1 MSSMSSV
8 FLIFWIQKPTKNRP
22 KIDKKSKKYTKIAKV
37 EGENCQDES
46 QEAQESHQEGKK
58 RDPDPFRTLK
68 STAGKQP
75 FGAQGRL
82 GGRGESTKQPQTGY
96 LTRHWAKGPANY

>member
-1 MSSMSSV
+1 MSSLFM
-8 FLIFWIQKPTKNRP
+8 IFWIQKSTKNRQ
-22 KIDKKSKKYTKIAKV
+22 KIDKNRRV
-37 EGENCQDES
+37 EGENCEDQS

-58 RDPDPFRTLK
+58 RDPDPFRILK

-96 LTRHWAKGPANY
+96 LTRHWAKGPANF